1 MSIKVL
7 HTADWHLGHKFF
19 HRSRDQEQRAALE
32 WLLKQITAQEIDL
45 LIIAGDVFDTD
56 NPPNIA
62 RELYFDFLKKLV
74 GTCCQAV
81 VIVAGNHDSVN
92 MLEASRSILELLN
105 VYVVG
110 SIPKDRHEQILPI
123 RHRDTNELLAV
134 VAAVPYL
141 RDRDVRQ
148 SVAGEGHERSIMR
161 LKAGIRQHYQEVAE
175 AVEPYLNT
183 NVPIIATGHLYA
195 AGGER
200 LDRPDIIHIGYS
212 DVIDADSFSTY
223 FDYVALGHLH
233 RMQQVGQ
240 ERPIWYSG
248 TMIPLDFSEL
258 NHAQFVR
265 IVEFE
270 GKNIKQQ
277 TALKVPL
284 TRKLRSFTG
293 TPEELQNT
301 LEQLSPP
308 ATLPTWLRLIVVTDE
323 HQPYL
328 RATLE
333 QLLDNKAAEIV
344 QLRFVSTGNHAD
356 IWEPTEQVQSLH
368 DLSELEVFR
377 LAVQQQG
384 GVDETTLKE
393 LEDSFTALLNW
404 MQERDET

>member
-1 MSIKVL
+1 MGIKVL

-19 HRSRDQEQRAALE
+19 HRSRDQEQRAALG
-32 WLLKQITAQEIDL
+32 WLAEQIVAQEIDL
-45 LIIAGDVFDTD
+45 LIVAGDVFDTD
-56 NPPNIA
+56 NPPNVA
-62 RELYFDFLKKLV
+62 RELYFDFLKTIAN
-74 GTCCQAV
+74 TCCQAV

-92 MLEASRSILELLN
+92 MLEASRSILHLLR

-110 SIPKDRHEQILPI
+110 SIPEKREEQIIPI
-123 RHRDTNELLAV
+123 RHRDTDKLMAV

-161 LKAGIRQHYQEVAE
+161 LKAGIRHHYQEVAE
-175 AVEPYLNT
+175 AVAPYLDAD
-183 NVPIIATGHLYA
+183 VPIIATGHLYA

-200 LDRPDIIHIGYS
+200 LERPDIIHIGYS
-212 DVIDADSFSTY
+212 DVIDADSFSTH

-233 RMQQVGQ
+233 RMQQVGST
-240 ERPIWYSG
+240 RPIWYSG

-265 IVEFE
+265 IIAFD
-270 GKNIKQQ
+270 GKQIQQ
-277 TALKVPL
+277 QRAVKVPL

-293 TPEELQNT
+293 SPEELQTILAN
-301 LEQLSPP
+301 LSPS
-308 ATLPTWLRLIVVTDE
+308 AELPTWLRLIAVTDE

-328 RATLE
+328 RTTLE
-333 QLLDNKAAEIV
+333 QLLDDKAAEIV

-356 IWEPTEQVQSLH
+356 IWEPAEQVQSLH

-384 GVDETTLKE
+384 GVDESTLQE
-393 LEDSFTALLNW
+393 LEQSFAELLNW
-404 MQERDET
+404 MQERDAQ

>member
-19 HRSRDQEQRAALE
+19 HRSRDQEQRTALE
-32 WLLKQITAQEIDL
+32 WLLGQIITQEIDL

-56 NPPNIA
+56 NPPNVA

-92 MLEASRSILELLN
+92 MLEASRSILKLLH
-105 VYVVG
+105 VYVIG
-110 SIPKDRHEQILPI
+110 SIPKDRNEQILPI
-123 RHRDTNELLAV
+123 RHRDTGELLAV

-141 RDRDVRQ
+141 RDRDIRQ

-175 AVEPYLNT
+175 AVQPYLDT
-183 NVPIIATGHLYA
+183 DVPIIATGHLYA

-212 DVIDADSFSTY
+212 DVIDANSFSTC

-265 IVEFE
+265 IIEFE
-270 GKNIKQQ
+270 GKKIEQQ

-293 TPEELQNT
+293 TPEELQTT
-301 LEQLSPP
+301 LEQLSPA
-308 ATLPTWLRLIVVTDE
+308 ATLPTWLRLIVVTDK

-328 RATLE
+328 RTTLE
-333 QLLDNKAAEIV
+333 QLLEDKAAEIV

-356 IWEPTEQVQSLH
+356 IWEPVEQVQSLH
-368 DLSELEVFR
+368 DLSELDVFR

-384 GVDETTLKE
+384 GADETTLKE
-393 LEDSFTALLNW
+393 LENSFTALLSW
-404 MQERDET
+404 MQERDEA